1 MVEIV
6 VLHRPNVEYSSVPP
20 KKSSHPRSVGGET
33 AKSALETNCYAKA
46 RNTHPPCLLKDHRDT
61 VGGHLY
67 KNGSHSFQCHNDA
80 FHLRGLGA
88 LRVYLH

>member
-67 KNGSHSFQCHNDA
+67 KNVKSDFPKDPDVIEKKE
-80 FHLRGLGA
+80 RG
-88 LRVYLH
+88 VFV